1 MQRKDIINLKILR
14 LIGFEPITFGTEIQ
28 RSIQLSYKRRK
39 NKMIQQRTILK
50 IADNSGARTVRCI
63 KVLGGFKKKI
73 AKLGDIIIVSVQEL
87 RNKTKEIS
95 KVKKKDIYKGLII
108 RVKTKHKRKNGI
120 TLSFTE
126 NSIVLINKND
136 NPIGTRIIGP
146 MPEFLK
152 KKKYQKFINISS
164 GLLKH

>member
-1 MQRKDIINLKILR
+1 
-14 LIGFEPITFGTEIQ
+14 
-28 RSIQLSYKRRK
+28 
-39 NKMIQQRTILK
+39 MIQQRTILK

-73 AKLGDIIIVSVQEL
+73 AKLGDIVIVSVQEL

-95 KVKKKDIYKGLII
+95 KVKKKEIYKGLII
-108 RVKTKHKRKNGI
+108 RVKTKYKRKNGI
-120 TLSFTE
+120 TLSFLE

-146 MPEFLK
+146 IPEFLK